1 MYKVSALLD
10 STQTTTKAAL
20 AIGARFCET
29 VCLEIEGKKNQ
40 FISKSHF
47 THITYNENKNN
58 VQ

>member
-10 STQTTTKAAL
+10 SAQTTTKAAL

-47 THITYNENKNN
+47 THIT
-58 VQ
+58 